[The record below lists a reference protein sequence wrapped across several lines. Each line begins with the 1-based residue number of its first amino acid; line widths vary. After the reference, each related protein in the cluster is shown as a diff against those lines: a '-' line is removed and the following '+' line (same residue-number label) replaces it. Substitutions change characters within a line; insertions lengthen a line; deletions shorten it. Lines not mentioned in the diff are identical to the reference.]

1 MLCRAVR
8 DEAAADS
15 VWQCAGVRCSSQV
28 AGRPA
33 GCCPEC
39 GGEVWQSCAGA
50 VQAVGKG
57 AVRAPV
63 QAAVGAAVAKSG
75 KEMLCMPGK
84 GSLCRVL
91 GNQQV
96 LELRTRG
103 FKIEKNFVSN
113 V

>member
-28 AGRPA
+28 AGLLAAVRSA
-33 GCCPEC
+33 VARSGKAVQVLCRLSAKVLC
-39 GGEVWQSCAGA
+39 GLLCRLLWVLRWQSL
-50 VQAVGKG
+50 
-57 AVRAPV
+57 
-63 QAAVGAAVAKSG
+63 AK
-75 KEMLCMPGK
+75 MLCMPGK

-103 FKIEKNFVSN
+103 FKIEKKFVSN

>member
-1 MLCRAVR
+1 M
-8 DEAAADS
+8 
-15 VWQCAGVRCSSQV
+15 RCSSQV
-28 AGRPA
+28 NGRPVLA
-33 GCCPEC
+33 AVRSAVARPGK
-39 GGEVWQSCAGA
+39 A
-50 VQAVGKG
+50 VQAVQGAVAMSGKG

-63 QAAVGAAVAKSG
+63 QAAVGAAVATK
-75 KEMLCMPGK
+75 MLCMSGK

-96 LELRTRG
+96 LELCTRG

>member
-1 MLCRAVR
+1 MNGRPVLAAVR
-8 DEAAADS
+8 SA
-15 VWQCAGVRCSSQV
+15 V
-28 AGRPA
+28 ARSGK
-33 GCCPEC
+33 
-39 GGEVWQSCAGA
+39 A
-50 VQAVGKG
+50 VQAVQGAVAMSGKG

-63 QAAVGAAVAKSG
+63 QAAVGAAVATK
-75 KEMLCMPGK
+75 MLCMSGK

-96 LELRTRG
+96 LELCTRG

>member
-1 MLCRAVR
+1 M
-8 DEAAADS
+8 
-15 VWQCAGVRCSSQV
+15 RCSSQV
-28 AGRPA
+28 NGRPVLA
-33 GCCPEC
+33 AVRSAVARSGK
-39 GGEVWQSCAGA
+39 A
-50 VQAVGKG
+50 VQAVQGAVAMSGKG

-63 QAAVGAAVAKSG
+63 QAAVGAAVATK
-75 KEMLCMPGK
+75 MLC
-84 GSLCRVL
+84 SLCRVL

>member
-1 MLCRAVR
+1 M
-8 DEAAADS
+8 
-15 VWQCAGVRCSSQV
+15 RCSSQV
-28 AGRPA
+28 NGRPVLA
-33 GCCPEC
+33 AVRSAVARSGK
-39 GGEVWQSCAGA
+39 A
-50 VQAVGKG
+50 VQAVQGAVAMSGKG

-63 QAAVGAAVAKSG
+63 QAAVGAAVATK
-75 KEMLCMPGK
+75 MLCMSGK

-96 LELRTRG
+96 LELCTRG

>member
-1 MLCRAVR
+1 M
-8 DEAAADS
+8 
-15 VWQCAGVRCSSQV
+15 V
-28 AGRPA
+28 AR
-33 GCCPEC
+33 
-39 GGEVWQSCAGA
+39 S
-50 VQAVGKG
+50 GKG

-63 QAAVGAAVAKSG
+63 QAAVGAAVATK
-75 KEMLCMPGK
+75 MLCMSGK

-96 LELRTRG
+96 LELCTRG

>member
-28 AGRPA
+28 AGLLAAVRSA
-33 GCCPEC
+33 VARSGK
-39 GGEVWQSCAGA
+39 A
-50 VQAVGKG
+50 VQAVQGAVAMSGKG

-75 KEMLCMPGK
+75 KDA
-84 GSLCRVL
+84 V
-91 GNQQV
+91 QV
-96 LELRTRG
+96 WQGQLVQGAWEPASPRTV
-103 FKIEKNFVSN
+103 NP
-113 V
+113 